1 MQILFFYILYIF
13 YLFIY
18 FIIFCFLKFF
28 LMQIFHW
35 RGKFKRF
42 LFQFIVNPG
51 PMSQN
56 VKIPLNICIG
66 NVPLRQHFVTLENPS
81 VAGSQLQNPLVD
93 LPVHVFP
100 SDQYPDLR
108 NWRWQV

>member
-1 MQILFFYILYIF
+1 
-13 YLFIY
+13 
-18 FIIFCFLKFF
+18 
-28 LMQIFHW
+28 MQIFHW

-51 PMSQN
+51 PKSQN